1 MLFAIFIINAILFTQ
16 NLHKIILVKSSV
28 HNYKQEELN
37 CEVAPSRN
45 KINLLDLTF
54 SFSDDLSSAIIE
66 AFMSL
71 LIRSSVEA
79 EMRAFQLNER
89 A

>member
-1 MLFAIFIINAILFTQ
+1 MLFAIFIINAISFTQ

-45 KINLLDLTF
+45 KINLPDLTF